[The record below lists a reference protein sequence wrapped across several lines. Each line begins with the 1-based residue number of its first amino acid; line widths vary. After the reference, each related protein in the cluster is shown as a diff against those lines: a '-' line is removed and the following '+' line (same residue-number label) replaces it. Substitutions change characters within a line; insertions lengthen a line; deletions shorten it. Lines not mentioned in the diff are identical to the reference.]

1 MDQNLI
7 LKEEREMRRQS
18 LAQLKLSYYPK
29 GPGDYDGDT
38 SSWLCQWGFWF
49 LGWLIVLATFPV
61 SVCFCLK
68 VVKEYERAVIF
79 RLGRL
84 IGGGSKGP
92 GESFL

>member
-1 MDQNLI
+1 
-7 LKEEREMRRQS
+7 MRRQS

-29 GPGDYDGDT
+29 GDFDGDT
-38 SSWLCQWGFWF
+38 SSWLCQWGFWI
-49 LGWLIVLATFPV
+49 LGWLFVLATFPV

-92 GESFL
+92 GE